1 MGTTKSQLS
10 RLLYLVDELRP
21 RESLTEH
28 DVDKLLQVLE
38 RVLVDD
44 VEEVVEPLGR
54 DHSGHLE
61 DVPLRDLA
69 LLGRAHPETQ
79 KQQSVV
85 QSHDALQQICP
96 SPNNRNSYQ
105 LFSHLLPKPRTY
117 VYVRLIDGA
126 ARIFPNSYAATGNQ
140 THVSRVAPDWDL
152 RSTLYRLNKLVFAY
166 FPTRANCTA

>member
-69 LLGRAHPETQ
+69 LLSRAHPETQ
-79 KQQSVV
+79 KQQPIV
-85 QSHDALQQICP
+85 QTHDAKQHICP
-96 SPNNRNSYQ
+96 SPNNRKTLY
-105 LFSHLLPKPRTY
+105 LFIFFLIYFPNRAHLL
-117 VYVRLIDGA
+117 LC
-126 ARIFPNSYAATGNQ
+126 
-140 THVSRVAPDWDL
+140 
-152 RSTLYRLNKLVFAY
+152 LYHRW
-166 FPTRANCTA
+166 R

>member
-69 LLGRAHPETQ
+69 LLGRAHPETR
-79 KQQSVV
+79 KPQSVV
-85 QSHDALQQICP
+85 QSLDALQQTCP
-96 SPNNRNSYQ
+96 SLSNRNSINY
-105 LFSHLLPKPRTY
+105 F
-117 VYVRLIDGA
+117 LIY
-126 ARIFPNSYAATGNQ
+126 FPNRALTSM
-140 THVSRVAPDWDL
+140 
-152 RSTLYRLNKLVFAY
+152 FAS
-166 FPTRANCTA
+166 